1 MVTNNGPYHNWPLFS
16 TDYEEMVSNLKIFVH
31 PHVHPGLVSPTS
43 STNDGIFLPLA
54 DPSKNPKLGN
64 YFSEHA
70 FKVALLQSSLLTQRE
85 EANFF
90 FIPFPINAMRN
101 HHI

>member
-1 MVTNNGPYHNWPLFS
+1 MS
-16 TDYEEMVSNLKIFVH
+16 TLVMSPPH
-31 PHVHPGLVSPTS
+31 PQQMT
-43 STNDGIFLPLA
+43 DGIFLPLA

-90 FIPFPINAMRN
+90 FMPFPINAMRN
-101 HHI
+101 HHISSFVD